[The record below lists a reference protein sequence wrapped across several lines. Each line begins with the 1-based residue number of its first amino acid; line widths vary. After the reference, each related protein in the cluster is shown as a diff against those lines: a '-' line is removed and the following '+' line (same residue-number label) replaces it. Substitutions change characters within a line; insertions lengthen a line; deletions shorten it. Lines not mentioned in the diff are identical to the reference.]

1 MLTDAPGVEAIL
13 VCRQLRVVTVRSAM
27 RSVRRNVR
35 KHGPLFL
42 PWRLWHGVFG
52 HFRASD
58 RPWPA
63 PSRRVRVE
71 HLSSRDIHGADV
83 LEAVRDFA
91 PDLGV
96 SLGAPILK
104 RLLFGVPGRGT
115 INLHSGTVPDFR
127 GAPPAFWELY
137 TGAGEIGATIHW
149 MDDGLDTGPLL
160 CQTRAPIYPFDSLAR
175 VEARAQELGV
185 QALRT
190 ALAAIAK
197 DDAPSVVQPAGGRT
211 YRQPT
216 VRQRLHVG
224 AATLRRRLLRRV
236 LNARSGARLIASL
249 FLLVVVRPMRDAW
262 RTARGR
268 HPVRVFTFHRVTDL
282 CRDGMTVSPDVFR
295 QQMEY
300 VRKHHDIVSL
310 DQALAV
316 LRSGARLR
324 RPLAVITFDDGYRS
338 VFESAA
344 PVLQQLGVVGCC
356 FICTDFVGTARR
368 FPHDDTNAAREHFDV
383 MDWPEIEELRRR
395 GWSIGG
401 HTASHVRLA
410 ACDTATQRA
419 ELQRS
424 RTALRERLGLSDITL
439 AYPFGGPRD
448 ITPQGVTIAHEC
460 GYAAVFSDFGGDLLP
475 GRLPSVLGRWELGG
489 DHDAIAWR
497 AKIHSLDLEQ
507 FFTIRRIVRDQTQ
520 LTTTSARTA

>member
-1 MLTDAPGVEAIL
+1 M
-13 VCRQLRVVTVRSAM
+13 CRQLRVVTVRSAM

-35 KHGPLFL
+35 KHGLVFL
-42 PWRLWHGVFG
+42 PWRLWHAVFG
-52 HFRASD
+52 HSRAGD
-58 RPWPA
+58 RHWPA
-63 PSRRVRVE
+63 PLRHVRVD

-83 LEAVRDFA
+83 LAAVRDFA

-96 SLGAPILK
+96 SLGAPLLK
-104 RLLFGVPGRGT
+104 RPLFGIPAIGT
-115 INLHSGTVPDFR
+115 INLHSGKVPDFR

-137 TGAGEIGATIHW
+137 TGASEIGATVHW

-160 CQTRAPIYPFDSLAR
+160 CQARAPIYPFDGLAR

-185 QALRT
+185 QALRH
-190 ALAAIAK
+190 ALKAIAQ
-197 DDAPSVVQPAGGRT
+197 DHAPIVIQPVGGTT

-216 VRQRLHVG
+216 VRQRLGVG
-224 AATLRRRLLRRV
+224 AATLRRRLKRRV
-236 LNARSGARLIASL
+236 LNARAGARLLASL
-249 FLLVVVRPMRDAW
+249 FLLAVVRPVRDAW
-262 RTARGR
+262 RTARGG

-282 CRDGMTVSPDVFR
+282 CRDGMTVSPAVFR

-338 VFESAA
+338 VFEGAA
-344 PVLQQLGVVGCC
+344 PVLQQLGAVGCC
-356 FICTDFVGTARR
+356 FICTDFVGTERR
-368 FPHDDTNAAREHFDV
+368 FPHDDSNPAREHLDV

-401 HTASHVRLA
+401 HTASHVRLS
-410 ACDTATQRA
+410 ACDAATQRD
-419 ELQRS
+419 ELLRS
-424 RTALRERLGLSDITL
+424 RTALRERLDLPEITL

-448 ITPQGVTIAHEC
+448 ITPQGVTIAREC
-460 GYAAVFSDFGGDLLP
+460 GYAAVLSDFGGDLRP

-507 FFTIRRIVRDQTQ
+507 FFTIRRIVRDQPE